1 MTHYIAS
8 AHAYD
13 VMDTVTITAIVRS
26 VPGTGETPA
35 ETVLRATTTLS
46 GVGETDPR
54 EWLVDILVALLES
67 V

>member
-1 MTHYIAS
+1 MHYIAT

-13 VMDTVTITAIVRS
+13 VMDSVTITAEVRS
-26 VPGTGETPA
+26 VEGTGETRSA
-35 ETVLRATTTLS
+35 SVLRATTTLS

-54 EWLVDILVALLES
+54 EWLVDVLVALLES